1 MAVYT
6 DVSDEDIARFVAEYD
21 IGNVISFK
29 GIAEGVENTNF
40 LLQTDQASFIL
51 TLYEK
56 RVNPDDLPFYLGLMD
71 HLSAKGLN
79 CPTPIHGRDG
89 VALRRLCGRPAAI
102 TSFLNGMSPRRI
114 MPHHCTGLGAA
125 LAHLHTAGQD
135 FDMYLGNALSVTG
148 WRPLFESC
156 RTDANGV
163 QPGLEKLIEDELA
176 FLEANW
182 PHQLPAGV
190 IHADLFPD
198 NVFFF
203 PGKDDVSGLI
213 DFYFACNDLLAY
225 DIAICMNA
233 WCFEPDNSFN
243 VTKARNLLSSYGK
256 VRALS
261 DDELAALPI
270 LARGASLR
278 FLLTRLYDW
287 INTPKDALVTPKNP
301 REYINKLRF
310 HQRIDSASAYG
321 LGEE

>member
-79 CPTPIHGRDG
+79 CPTPIHGKDG

-125 LAHLHTAGQD
+125 LAQLHTAGQD
-135 FDMYLGNALSVTG
+135 FDMYLGNALSVKG

-156 RTDANGV
+156 RADANGV
-163 QPGLEKLIEDELA
+163 QPGLEKLIEDELV

>member
-114 MPHHCTGLGAA
+114 MPHHCTGLGTA
-125 LAHLHTAGQD
+125 LAQLHTAGQD
-135 FDMYLGNALSVTG
+135 FDMYLGNALSVKG

-156 RTDANGV
+156 RADADGV

-310 HQRIDSASAYG
+310 HQRIDSAGAYG

>member
-21 IGNVISFK
+21 IGDVVSFK

-40 LLQTDQASFIL
+40 LLQTTEAPFIL

-79 CPTPIHGRDG
+79 CPTPIHGTDG
-89 VALRRLCGRPAAI
+89 VALRRLCSRPAAI
-102 TSFLNGMSPRRI
+102 TSFLQGMSPRRI
-114 MPHHCTGLGAA
+114 LPHHCAGLGTA
-125 LAHLHTAGQD
+125 LAKLHTAGLD
-135 FDMYLGNALSVTG
+135 FEMHPPNALSVKG
-148 WRPLFESC
+148 WRGLVESC
-156 RTDANGV
+156 REHADDV
-163 QPGLEKLIEDELA
+163 EPGLGKMIGDEIA
-176 FLEANW
+176 YLEANW
-182 PHQLPAGV
+182 PHDLPKGV

-203 PGKDDVSGLI
+203 PGKEDVSGLI
-213 DFYFACNDLLAY
+213 DFYFACNDLLSY

-243 VTKARNLLSSYGK
+243 VTKAKNLLSQYGK
-256 VRALS
+256 VRTLS
-261 DDELAALPI
+261 GAEIAALPV

-287 INTPKDALVTPKNP
+287 VNTPKDALVTPKNP

-310 HQRIDSASAYG
+310 HQRVESAAAYG
-321 LGEE
+321 FD

>member
-79 CPTPIHGRDG
+79 CPTPIHGKDG

-125 LAHLHTAGQD
+125 LAQLHTAGQD
-135 FDMYLGNALSVTG
+135 FDMYLGNALSVKG

-156 RTDANGV
+156 RADANGV

>member
-125 LAHLHTAGQD
+125 LAQLHTAGQD
-135 FDMYLGNALSVTG
+135 FEMYLGNALSVKG

-156 RTDANGV
+156 RADANGV
-163 QPGLEKLIEDELA
+163 QPGLEKLIEDELV

-310 HQRIDSASAYG
+310 HQRIDSAGAYG